1 LENCKHHYQNRS
13 CIEWQ
18 VAFIM
23 ETIADGDGDLE
34 EPAHAKERT
43 PFPRKIRSRQG
54 TILDW
59 EVAATAGFVVGLAR
73 SYGTAG
79 IPLGTIIAGYLRCVK
94 DSRCNAVQ
102 TEQHERYICAL
113 IDSLYVQKVVR
124 STGILHGD
132 LTSINIAENEG
143 AGHVDTL
150 WDNKIGLMD
159 DTWLQWCYEEMSR
172 APAEAS
178 SCKLTAVTTRL
189 CKRLRRQPQRY
200 EKDHE

>member
-1 LENCKHHYQNRS
+1 
-13 CIEWQ
+13 
-18 VAFIM
+18 M
-23 ETIADGDGDLE
+23 
-34 EPAHAKERT
+34 
-43 PFPRKIRSRQG
+43 
-54 TILDW
+54 
-59 EVAATAGFVVGLAR
+59 GLAR

-124 STGILHGD
+124 STEILHVD

-172 APAEAS
+172 APGSRSVELQADGSHNTIVQA
-178 SCKLTAVTTRL
+178 
-189 CKRLRRQPQRY
+189 PP
-200 EKDHE
+200 